1 MSTVKEMRAVVFDLD
16 GTLLNTLEDI
26 ADSMNA
32 VLSRRGFPDH
42 PVGAYK
48 MFVGDGAR
56 MLATRALPRDRS
68 TEDLVDACELEFKT
82 VYGRNWK
89 AKTRPYPGIED
100 LLLQLRRDRVPLG
113 ILSNKPHEYTVQC
126 VQELLPGNVF
136 AVIQGQ
142 NDGVPPKPDPAGARM
157 VCSRLGAAPEQV
169 LYVGDTGV
177 DMQTGRRSGMVP
189 IGVLWGFR
197 EARELQEHGAHSL
210 VERPDE
216 VLALLQGQRA
226 GSPD

>member
-1 MSTVKEMRAVVFDLD
+1 MSTVKDMRAVVFDLD

-26 ADSMNA
+26 ADSMNS

-42 PVGAYK
+42 PVEAYK

-56 MLATRALPRDRS
+56 MLVTRALPREACTD
-68 TEDLVDACELEFKT
+68 ELIEACELEFKT
-82 VYGRNWK
+82 VYGQNWK

-100 LLLQLRRDRVPLG
+100 LLLQLGRDRVPLG
-113 ILSNKPHEYTVQC
+113 ILSNKPHPYTLQC
-126 VQELLPGNVF
+126 VQELLPGNIF

-157 VCSRLGAAPEQV
+157 VCSRLGSAPEQV

-197 EARELQEHGAHSL
+197 EARELQEHGAHAL
-210 VERPDE
+210 VEQPDQIHP
-216 VLALLQGQRA
+216 LLQG
-226 GSPD
+226 